1 VSSPDSDK
9 SWSKARLERVY
20 ANFQSDR
27 PEQVANLVNPEI
39 AKPLHQNS
47 IARMAVVLAAAGVL
61 AVIGWIAFNG
71 KSKSPVAIDSPTPVT
86 VEDATANSEGWKA
99 AATQSTANGLPVD
112 VPVKTT
118 PTVTPTVKPTP
129 AAPVVKKVPAP
140 VVKTVPAPVVAAAPR
155 PQIIYKTIY
164 RTLPARSQPLPRP
177 APVAVVKTLPRP
189 KTAPRPVVILA
200 KAPTAPPPS
209 FIPIAGGRRTSV
221 AIRPTT
227 VRVKR
232 RQPLASENILLAR
245 TLANSTAKTATL
257 IPGTTVTGRSISPLQ
272 SSSTAASSPGKPGV
286 NLRVALDRPLPTAGG
301 DRIPIGAIVTFAAT
315 IDPQNG
321 AITAVSGD
329 VWSNGKTISMPPGAI
344 AIQAA
349 NDRPL
354 IATSFKPRTGDLAR
368 ADTNN
373 ALLGAVGQVGEE
385 LTKSTTSINVGNGST
400 IIQQTNNPNIL
411 GAVLKGGFQTWATD
425 QRQRTQTEVSQINA
439 LQPIQYLAQG
449 TPVTLT
455 VARPARIII
464 PR

>member
-1 VSSPDSDK
+1 VSNPDSDK

-47 IARMAVVLAAAGVL
+47 IARMIVVLAAAGVL
-61 AVIGWIAFNG
+61 AVVGWIAFNG
-71 KSKSPVAIDSPTPVT
+71 KSKSTVAIDSPTPVT

-99 AATQSTANGLPVD
+99 AATQSTANGLPID
-112 VPVKTT
+112 VPAKTT
-118 PTVTPTVKPTP
+118 APTVKPTP
-129 AAPVVKKVPAP
+129 AVKTVSAPVVK
-140 VVKTVPAPVVAAAPR
+140 AAPR

-164 RTLPARSQPLPRP
+164 RTQPLSRP
-177 APVAVVKTLPRP
+177 TPVAVVKTLPPP
-189 KTAPRPVVILA
+189 KTVPRPVVILA
-200 KAPTAPPPS
+200 KPPTAPPSS
-209 FIPIAGGRRTSV
+209 FIPIAGGGRTSV
-221 AIRPTT
+221 ATRPTT

-245 TLANSTAKTATL
+245 TLASSSTKTATL
-257 IPGTTVTGRSISPLQ
+257 IPGTTVTGHLISPLQ
-272 SSSTAASSPGKPGV
+272 SSSTAASNPGKPGATR
-286 NLRVALDRPLPTAGG
+286 LSVALDRPLPTAGG
-301 DRIPIGAIVTFAAT
+301 NPIPIGTMVTFAAT

-321 AITAVSGD
+321 AVTTVSGNA
-329 VWSNGKTISMPPGAI
+329 WSNGKTISIPPGTI

-354 IATSFKPRTGDLAR
+354 IATSFQPRGGELAS

-373 ALLGAVGQVGEE
+373 ALLGAAGQVGEE

-400 IIQQTNNPNIL
+400 IIQQTNNPNIW

-425 QRQRTQTEVSQINA
+425 QRQRTQTQASQINA